1 MSIYTLL
8 STPLP
13 TIAYCAMHQAL
24 PTVPLAEYMKTMKE
38 LHERIAYE
46 SEAINAEYTKSLRE
60 TLLREVQAIHGSLSS
75 FLQTPISSDDKE
87 VRHILEE
94 EIGKFGDAVV
104 DNKGYGLKYSV
115 EGKVFHAS
123 TKKALEKK
131 LLSAG
136 KAYLE
141 ELGFTSGKGKGE
153 IFESMFVVEGGL
165 NLDILE
171 HIVRDRLGIYSTTHG
186 KHIKEFGEY
195 AYTAYNLVHSVGT
208 LPEREA
214 RRKYFEAVLFF
225 SKPDTKYAP
234 FRKALVDILKKL
246 HEEVKPVHLALW
258 QRKLGLGVGK
268 EFALRVASDNSDQ
281 ISGVVHWLEEHDENP
296 LIKETLIRDGKLILK
311 ELLF

>member
-8 STPLP
+8 SSPLP
-13 TIAYCAMHQAL
+13 TIAYCAMHQSL
-24 PTVPLAEYMKTMKE
+24 PTVPVAEYMKTMKE

-60 TLLREVQAIHGSLSS
+60 MMLREVQAIHGGLSS
-75 FLQTPISSDDKE
+75 FLQMPISSDDKD
-87 VRHILEE
+87 VRRILEE
-94 EIGKFGDAVV
+94 ELGKFGEAMA
-104 DNKGYGLKYSV
+104 DNNGYGLKYSV
-115 EGKVFHAS
+115 EGKVFRVS
-123 TKKALEKK
+123 TKKTLEKK

-136 KAYLE
+136 KVYLE
-141 ELGFTSGKGKGE
+141 ELGFTPGKGTGA
-153 IFESMFVVEGGL
+153 IFESMFVVEGGI
-165 NLDILE
+165 NLDIIE

-195 AYTAYNLVHSVGT
+195 AYTVYNLVHSIGS

-214 RRKYFEAVLFF
+214 RRKHFEADLYF

-234 FRKALVDILKKL
+234 FRKSAVDILKKL
-246 HEEVKPVHLALW
+246 SEEVKPIHLALW

-268 EFALRVASDNSDQ
+268 EFVLRIVSNNSDQ
-281 ISGVVHWLEEHDENP
+281 ISGVVQWLEEHDENP
-296 LIKETLIRDGKLILK
+296 LIKETLIRDGNLILK

>member
-24 PTVPLAEYMKTMKE
+24 PTVPVAEYIKTMKE

-46 SEAINAEYTKSLRE
+46 SEAINAEYTKSFRE
-60 TLLREVQAIHGSLSS
+60 TMLREVQAIHGSLSS
-75 FLQTPISSDDKE
+75 FLQMPISSDDKDI
-87 VRHILEE
+87 RRILEE
-94 EIGKFGDAVV
+94 ELGKFGDALA

-115 EGKVFHAS
+115 EGKVFYAS
-123 TKKALEKK
+123 TKKAVEKK

-141 ELGFTSGKGKGE
+141 DLGFTSGKGTGA

-165 NLDILE
+165 NLDIIE

-195 AYTAYNLVHSVGT
+195 AYTVYNLVHSIGT
-208 LPEREA
+208 LPDGEA
-214 RRKYFEAVLFF
+214 RHKHFEAVLYF
-225 SKPDTKYAP
+225 SKPDRKYAP
-234 FRKALVDILKKL
+234 FRKALVDILGEL
-246 HEEVKPVHLALW
+246 SEEVKPIHLALW

-268 EFALRVASDNSDQ
+268 EFVLRIVSNNSDQ
-281 ISGVVHWLEEHDENP
+281 ISGVVRWLEEHDENP
-296 LIKETLIRDGKLILK
+296 LIKETLIRDGNLILK